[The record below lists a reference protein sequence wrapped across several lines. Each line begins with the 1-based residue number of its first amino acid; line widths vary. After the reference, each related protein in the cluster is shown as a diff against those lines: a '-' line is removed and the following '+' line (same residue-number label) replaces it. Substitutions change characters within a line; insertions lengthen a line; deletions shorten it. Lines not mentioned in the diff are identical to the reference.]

1 MKECTKNSKICVYT
15 LSDISKWMGK
25 NSEVQLPVIQRGF
38 VWKPNQIEDLW
49 DSIFKG
55 YPIGSLMLSEEKTED
70 CTPKFM
76 LLDGQQRATSIAIG
90 FNNPWSSEGVNEIG
104 NAKKI
109 PVVWVDIAEQKSEA
123 EQENEAEQKKQVKVK
138 YIFRVV
144 TLSHP
149 WGYQLN
155 ENTKPLRLSDR
166 NAAFE
171 QMEKHITN
179 QQYTKLD
186 AKFRFPYDSKLPIP
200 LPFLIEAAKSD
211 SSLDKLENLLND
223 HGIVNV
229 KTKHNQTNY
238 AELLQKYKE
247 TGVIKQAIKDVK
259 DVIFNNTTQVEIPA
273 IILPNSVLQNQTEE
287 KDNEESTLFVRL
299 NRSGTRLDGEELM
312 FSMYKSIYGESQK
325 IVECAPSFIAPSKI
339 ISLLARLVLSET
351 QCVKVSFKQFSNYLQ
366 KEDFKDKLKNK
377 EDNITNL
384 ITKAIDI
391 LSYNQVPCIIV
402 KKFIREATDGFL
414 LLLHWLE
421 ELNKNKNIN
430 EISDDLKQQ
439 ICGCL
444 YRTYWFGDMEAFVKE
459 SWNKVCQLDWKW
471 NGNHKNQ
478 YPLVDYKLLYDYL
491 VYNYL
496 YLKLHVPSNA
506 QFNKE
511 FIEKLEK
518 SNQDTINIWNKYGS
532 NKTIQEIN
540 DLILN
545 RLLVC
550 RSLILLAQREYI
562 YNRFKDFNQ
571 FDNLEDTNTPWDW
584 DHIYPNSWVYRKK
597 HQNHITKLWEN
608 KIGNFRAMS
617 LAENRSEN
625 NNLSP
630 KQRLEGDKFDEN
642 CKNYFICSD
651 DKNPKYLCDWDFW
664 EKLNND
670 KKIVNNDDSSIINHA
685 MAIITRSVNIYKNFL
700 DMFNISASNLGLE

>member
-1 MKECTKNSKICVYT
+1 MKECTKNSKISAYT
-15 LSDISKWMGK
+15 LSDISKWMK
-25 NSEVQLPVIQRGF
+25 KDSEVQLPVIQRGF

-70 CTPKFM
+70 CRKKFM

-104 NAKKI
+104 NAKNI
-109 PVVWVDIAEQKSEA
+109 PVVWVDIAEQKNEA

-144 TLSHP
+144 TRSHP

-171 QMEKHITN
+171 QMEKHIRN
-179 QQYTKLD
+179 QQYTTLD

-211 SSLDKLENLLND
+211 SSLDILENLLND

-238 AELLQKYKE
+238 TELLQQYINK
-247 TGVIKQAIKDVK
+247 GIISQAIKDVK

-273 IILPNSVLQNQTEE
+273 IILPKSVLQNQTEE

-312 FSMYKSIYGESQK
+312 YSMYKSIYGEFPK

-366 KEDFKDKLKNK
+366 KKDFKDKLKYK
-377 EDNITNL
+377 EDNIPNL

-391 LSYNQVPCIIV
+391 LSFNKVPCIIV
-402 KKFIREATDGFL
+402 KKFIREASDGFL

-421 ELNKNKNIN
+421 NNKQ
-430 EISDDLKQQ
+430 EITESLKAQ

-459 SWNKVCQLDWKW
+459 SWNKVCQPDWIW
-471 NGNHKNQ
+471 NEIHKHQ
-478 YPLVDYKLLYDYL
+478 YPLVNRNLLYNYL
-491 VYNYL
+491 VYNNLYL
-496 YLKLHVPSNA
+496 YLKEPA
-506 QFNKE
+506 KAKFDKE
-511 FIEKLEK
+511 DIENLENLEK
-518 SNQDTINIWNKYGS
+518 SNQDTINIWNKCGS

-562 YNRFKDFNQ
+562 DNRFKDFNQ

-597 HQNHITKLWEN
+597 HQNYITKLWEN

-630 KQRLEGDKFDEN
+630 KQRLEDDKFDEN

-664 EKLNND
+664 KKLNND

-700 DMFNISASNLGLE
+700 DMFNISSSDSVLDS